1 MKKILLIAAFLYFF
15 IAPLTYHP
23 DNKAVLFWASQANGT
38 VWNIWEY
45 GEKHL
50 QPNQQF
56 NYPPLHFYLDKLQ
69 YAIAKPIAGA
79 EFTEWLNS
87 PHKEDLFQPQLARYL
102 VAIKFS
108 LILFVL
114 LTGYLIFLLAKKF
127 GLSESRSKLAAGIW
141 LFNPITIYS
150 IPMMGQNDV
159 MAIVFFLG
167 GWLLLTKYPK
177 IAAIIFGLAASI
189 KTYPLI
195 WLAFLLPTTIGVS
208 RKQKLGVFFLS
219 VFVYG
224 LTLLPFVNNP
234 VFRSV
239 GMNSEIN
246 NRFLI
251 PQINIGFNQAIYI
264 VPVLLAVVF
273 FSSSATSYAILLT
286 ANLLLLGFSHFH
298 PQWYT
303 WIVPFFALWF
313 ASQKK
318 RDTIYISLFL
328 AFILIASWKA
338 VIILFADKWLS
349 VGMFGVTNPALG
361 NLPIIRDF
369 LLLHDVNVG
378 NLDNLA
384 HSALAAVGVVV
395 LVQMVSRQFV
405 DRGPDV
411 SFGFFEKICVRWRRI
426 SKIFRVFIT
435 TLITVGVFGLW
446 IGVTQLVPAPI
457 SSAPLKNENF
467 VEVESLVQGNFI
479 VERNNFYRFDLSFK
493 NPNQRNVGK
502 FLVTLS
508 DDQKNLHEQI
518 ISGMNI
524 GEETTIRFDIPE
536 TQKDSVNHIYSV
548 KVQAIEGAKSVST
561 SRNIEGYVSTNV
573 TKPGD
578 INTLDVQQFFNP
590 PQDANSVMENTWVK
604 TKQIVGQLP
613 WYYVGLFILLI
624 LGS

>member
-15 IAPLTYHP
+15 VAPLTYHP
-23 DNKAVLFWASQANGT
+23 DNKMVLFWASQANGS

-45 GEKHL
+45 GETHL

-69 YAIAKPIAGA
+69 FAIAKPIGGSG
-79 EFTEWLNS
+79 FTEWLNS

-108 LILFVL
+108 LILFGL
-114 LTGYLIFLLAKKF
+114 LAGYLIYLLAKKF

-167 GWLLLTKYPK
+167 GWLLLTKHPK
-177 IAAIIFGLAASI
+177 IAAIIFGLATSI

-195 WLAFLLPTTIGVS
+195 WLAFLLPTTTGIS

-219 VFVYG
+219 AFVYG
-224 LTLLPFVNNP
+224 LTLLPFVSNP
-234 VFRSV
+234 VFRSA

-251 PQINIGFNQAIYI
+251 PQINIGFDQTIYI

-273 FSSSATSYAILLT
+273 FASSASPFAILLT

-303 WIVPFFALWF
+303 WVVPFFALWF

-318 RDTIYISLFL
+318 RDTVHLALFL
-328 AFILIASWKA
+328 AFVLIASWKV
-338 VIILFADKWLS
+338 VIFLFADKWLS
-349 VGMFGVTNPALG
+349 LGMFGVANPALG
-361 NLPIIRDF
+361 NLPVIRDF
-369 LLLHDVNVG
+369 LTLHNVNVG
-378 NLDNLA
+378 ILDNLA
-384 HSALAAVGVVV
+384 HTALATVGLVA
-395 LVQMVSRQFV
+395 LVQLVTRQFV
-405 DRGPDV
+405 DRGPNV
-411 SFGFFEKICVRWRRI
+411 SFGFFEKIYFRWSNI
-426 SKIFRVFIT
+426 SKIIRVSIT
-435 TLITVGVFGLW
+435 SLITVGVFGLW

-457 SSAPLKNENF
+457 SSAPFKNENF
-467 VEVESLVQGNFI
+467 VVVENLVQGNFN
-479 VERNNFYRFDLSFK
+479 VERNNFYRFDLSFI
-493 NPNQRNVGK
+493 NLNQRNVGI
-502 FLVTLS
+502 FMVTLS
-508 DDQKNLHEQI
+508 DVQKTLHKQTV
-518 ISGMNI
+518 SGMNI
-524 GEETTIRFDIPE
+524 GEETVIRFDLPE
-536 TQKDSVNHIYSV
+536 IQKDSINRTYTV
-548 KVQAIEGAKSVST
+548 KIQAIEGAKSAST
-561 SRNIEGYVSTNV
+561 SRNIAGYISASVN
-573 TKPGD
+573 KADD
-578 INTLDVQQFFNP
+578 INSLEVQQFFKSP
-590 PQDANSVMENTWVK
+590 HDINSVLGNTLGK
-604 TKQIVGQLP
+604 IQQIVGQFS
-613 WYYVGLFILLI
+613 WYYVSLFILLI